1 MKLFT
6 LICIIIFLS
15 LDCNTLPISS
25 INNYSNNGQMYSHVN
40 EDYTSFNGVEREEGG
55 IYSDFDYYENTGDLL
70 NHYLEKAFDIFNY
83 LFGGYTDKT
92 NKGNNLSGSSGN
104 GKDFPPPESVLS
116 EGINMP
122 STKNVPSTKS
132 VPKDTEDDMDI
143 SSLPPKDIPSTKSV
157 PKDTEDDMDI
167 SSLPPKDISSPESV
181 PSEGINVPS
190 TKNIPSIKS
199 VPKDTADD
207 MDISSLPPKNIPST
221 KSVPKDTEDDMDISS
236 LPPKSIPSTKSVSK
250 DTEDDEDISSLP
262 PKSIPSTKSVP
273 KDTEDDMDI
282 STLPPKNVP
291 NSTNENISYGPDSL
305 IPEYDSIDPNEILRN
320 SNNNENIEENEF

>member
-143 SSLPPKDIPSTKSV
+143 SSLPPKDI
-157 PKDTEDDMDI
+157 
-167 SSLPPKDISSPESV
+167 SSPESV

-190 TKNIPSIKS
+190 TKNIPSTKS

>member
-143 SSLPPKDIPSTKSV
+143 SSLPPKDI
-157 PKDTEDDMDI
+157 
-167 SSLPPKDISSPESV
+167 SSPESV

-190 TKNIPSIKS
+190 TKNIPSTKS

-221 KSVPKDTEDDMDISS
+221 KSVPKDTEDDM
-236 LPPKSIPSTKSVSK
+236 
-250 DTEDDEDISSLP
+250 DISSLP